1 MKQEVTPPLNFVMW
15 GISKEELE
23 SILDDA
29 MLSPEEKQTILE
41 DYNDAEE

>member
-1 MKQEVTPPLNFVMW
+1 MKQEFIPPMNFAMW

-29 MLSPEEKQTILE
+29 TLSPEERQIILE
-41 DYNDAEE
+41 GYSEVEE